1 MEALKTAFETMDFSG
16 LIPDLG
22 TVLGWVELLLRI
34 CVMLGP
40 ILILG
45 FGLLFLLAPPKEANY
60 GLGFRC
66 WWGMASLAAWQFTQ
80 RLAGMVWSALGAV
93 MTIVMALLCMVL
105 ENADPMEMAVQA
117 GIYILWE
124 LGFIVLSV
132 ICINVVVICMFDK
145 DGYRRGQQE

>member
-1 MEALKTAFETMDFSG
+1 MEALKSAFENMDFSA
-16 LIPDLG
+16 LVPDLG

-40 ILILG
+40 ILVLG

-132 ICINVVVICMFDK
+132 ICINVVVIIMFDK
-145 DGYRRGQQE
+145 DGYRRGEE

>member
-1 MEALKTAFETMDFSG
+1 MEALKSAFENMDFSA

-34 CVMLGP
+34 CVMAGP
-40 ILILG
+40 ILVLG

-80 RLAGMVWSALGAV
+80 RLAGMVWSAMGAV
-93 MTIVMALLCMVL
+93 MTIVMALLCLSL
-105 ENADPMEMAVQA
+105 ESAEPMEMAVQA

-132 ICINVVVICMFDK
+132 ICINVVLIIMFDK
-145 DGYRRGQQE
+145 DGYRRGEE

>member
-1 MEALKTAFETMDFSG
+1 MEALKSAFENMDFSA

-40 ILILG
+40 ILVLG

-80 RLAGMVWSALGAV
+80 RLAGMVWSAMGAV

-132 ICINVVVICMFDK
+132 ICINVVVIIMFDK
-145 DGYRRGQQE
+145 DGYRRGEE

>member
-1 MEALKTAFETMDFSG
+1 MEALKTAFETMDFSA
-16 LIPDLG
+16 LVPDLG

-34 CVMLGP
+34 CVMAGP
-40 ILILG
+40 ILVLG

-93 MTIVMALLCMVL
+93 MTIVMALLCMTL

-117 GIYILWE
+117 GIYLLWE

-132 ICINVVVICMFDK
+132 ICINVVVILLFDK
-145 DGYRRGQQE
+145 DGYRRGEE

>member
-1 MEALKTAFETMDFSG
+1 MEALKSAFENMDFSA

-40 ILILG
+40 ILVLG

-132 ICINVVVICMFDK
+132 ICINVVVIIMFDK
-145 DGYRRGQQE
+145 DGYRRGEE

>member
-1 MEALKTAFETMDFSG
+1 MEALKSAFENMDFSA
-16 LIPDLG
+16 LVPDLG

-40 ILILG
+40 ILVLG

-80 RLAGMVWSALGAV
+80 RLAGMVWSAMGAV

-132 ICINVVVICMFDK
+132 ICINVVVIIMFDK
-145 DGYRRGQQE
+145 DGYRRGEE